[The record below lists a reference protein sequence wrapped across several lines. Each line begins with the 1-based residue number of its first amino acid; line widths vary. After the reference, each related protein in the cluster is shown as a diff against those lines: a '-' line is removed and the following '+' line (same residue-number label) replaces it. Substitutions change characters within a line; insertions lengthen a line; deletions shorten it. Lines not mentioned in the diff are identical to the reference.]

1 METELSK
8 KEEKGSAFAAYTLF
22 LNGHPILQNLWEIL
36 LHLNPCRARFVQA
49 QNSTSQSSPS
59 SLLDHFFRSIAL
71 TPFYLTG
78 KEMLLPTCNEHL
90 GVVRFW
96 EGHGVKAG
104 VRRHL
109 TWGEADVAYSHCQ
122 WLAAAPRGAE
132 QGLLGH
138 LAEASDDRHAGTWGR
153 TRVWHLSFSNSTDI
167 SKIQPKNSVQKK
179 RLYFKQLYMSDISSG
194 GFFPYILRRKFGLLS
209 RPLAPRDKY
218 TTYLARRER
227 IYFTFKC
234 ICSKTVKVAA
244 GANLHNNEN
253 QSMAREKKKGASRV
267 RHVCYTQMQKTIV
280 SKEAQRSTRVHS
292 NTKHFIKCLSLSLLL
307 FMTL

>member
-209 RPLAPRDKY
+209 RPLAPRDRHRSTRHTWHEGRGFISLSNASAAKRWKSQQGQIY
-218 TTYLARRER
+218 TTM
-227 IYFTFKC
+227 
-234 ICSKTVKVAA
+234 KT
-244 GANLHNNEN
+244 NPW
-253 QSMAREKKKGASRV
+253 REKKKG
-267 RHVCYTQMQKTIV
+267 CQQG
-280 SKEAQRSTRVHS
+280 
-292 NTKHFIKCLSLSLLL
+292 
-307 FMTL
+307 